1 MYIWESPTT
10 IWHTPDL
17 RKGQAGKPVPRS
29 ATIGV
34 RTPIRQKVDG
44 YSWVAPISQ
53 GRHIRYNLNVYLFL
67 VPRSSPTKI
76 HPEPARVRA
85 NTRYWRTNQP
95 RPFMHQNKSKTLFA
109 PISHPLADFFDTAL
123 FGAVFVSYS
132 GQQRLGPRGPLR
144 RRQPPSPQVKH
155 HVRRLPRLEK
165 HPLRQSP
172 RALVR
177 PGAPVNDLDNG
188 WRFFSELADDL
199 FDSPCG

>member
-1 MYIWESPTT
+1 
-10 IWHTPDL
+10 
-17 RKGQAGKPVPRS
+17 
-29 ATIGV
+29 
-34 RTPIRQKVDG
+34 
-44 YSWVAPISQ
+44 
-53 GRHIRYNLNVYLFL
+53 
-67 VPRSSPTKI
+67 
-76 HPEPARVRA
+76 
-85 NTRYWRTNQP
+85 
-95 RPFMHQNKSKTLFA
+95 MHQNKSKTLFA

-165 HPLRQSP
+165 HLLRQSP

-188 WRFFSELADDL
+188 WRFFSKLADDL
-199 FDSPCG
+199 FVNDPRNLTVCSWSTIVSSNPASPPFRLALWITFLPPAELSTVLRHIVC